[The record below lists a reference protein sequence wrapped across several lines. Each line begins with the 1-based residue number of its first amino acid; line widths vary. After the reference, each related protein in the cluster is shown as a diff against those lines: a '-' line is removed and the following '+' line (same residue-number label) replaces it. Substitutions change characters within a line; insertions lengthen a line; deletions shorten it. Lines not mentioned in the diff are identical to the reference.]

1 MINVSSWSIK
11 NPLPSIVFFVLL
23 TLAGIVGFQLTSVQD
38 FPDIE
43 LPVVSISASL
53 PGAAPAQ
60 METEIARKI
69 ENAVAP
75 VQGVKRIFTNIL
87 DGTAT
92 INVEFI
98 LEKNASEATNE
109 VRDAV
114 STVRADLPAEM
125 RDPSISKATT
135 SGRPIMTKTS
145 S

>member
-1 MINVSSWSIK
+1 
-11 NPLPSIVFFVLL
+11 
-23 TLAGIVGFQLTSVQD
+23 
-38 FPDIE
+38 
-43 LPVVSISASL
+43 
-53 PGAAPAQ
+53 

-135 SGRPIMTKTS
+135 SGRPIMTYTVAAAAGSQLDEEAISWFVDNTITKRVLTAKGWAAYS
-145 S
+145 VWAA